1 LKNLNSQKFLYEKAE
16 RKNEVE
22 VIMNKLSSSKITGIL
37 NLNVSKINDANYNSA
52 ASNNNTLM
60 LMGSLPWLK
69 FAINYSSS
77 LGSNNTNTAFIIA
90 IMKRIIEIIKIMSI
104 RFSPPI
110 SLMLLLELY
119 QVKMPLLDR
128 DLKFNF

>member
-1 LKNLNSQKFLYEKAE
+1 MKNLNSQKFLYEKAE